1 MSGRKCIGVAEAAPY
16 FCGEGGDS
24 NSLESVLAV
33 CETASLGQVFFA
45 YVYHIFME
53 ETKMNYVEFQEK
65 ITVAL
70 SEQLPEGTTV
80 TTKTVLKN
88 NDVERVGLLIAWKDS
103 NLSPVL
109 YLDYYYAMYE
119 GGRDFD
125 EVVNEMREVCMQNQM
140 RHDIDTA
147 FFTDWSMARE
157 KITLRLVNFEENK
170 RRLEQMPYR
179 RFLDLA
185 VIYQYVVEAKND
197 GVASIIINNF
207 HMESWNVKEAD
218 LYECACRNYPRMMPV
233 TVKSMNQLLGELFEQ
248 DIEDV
253 PSDVLLDSAQMY
265 IVTNKSLH
273 NGAASMLFF
282 KEIKE
287 NYEVFQ
293 QDLYILP
300 SSVHEILV
308 LPQMLGNVDELRQM
322 VCEVNETLEKEDRLS
337 NQVYRYR
344 CGSGIIEIA

>member
-1 MSGRKCIGVAEAAPY
+1 MSGRKCIGVAKAAPY
-16 FCGEGGDS
+16 FCGEGGGG
-24 NSLESVLAV
+24 NSLESILAV
-33 CETASLGQVFFA
+33 CETAGLGQVFLA

-53 ETKMNYVEFQEK
+53 EKKMNYVEFQEQ
-65 ITVAL
+65 IMVAL

-88 NDVERVGLLIAWKDS
+88 NDVERAGLIIVWKDS

-119 GGRDFD
+119 DGRDFS
-125 EVVNEMREVCMQNQM
+125 EVVNEMREVCMQNQVKQ
-140 RHDIDTA
+140 DFDTT

-157 KITLRLVNFEENK
+157 KITFKLVNFKENK
-170 RRLEQMPYR
+170 RMLEQMPHR
-179 RFLDLA
+179 KFLDLA
-185 VIYQYVVEAKND
+185 IVYQYMVEAKND

-207 HMESWNVKEAD
+207 HMESWNVREAD
-218 LYECACRNYPRMMPV
+218 LYECACRNYLRMMPV
-233 TVKSMNQLLGELFEQ
+233 TVKSMNQLLGELLEQ

-253 PSDVLLDSAQMY
+253 ADDVLHDSTQMY

-308 LPQMLGNVDELRQM
+308 LPQMLGDVDELRQM

-337 NQVYRYR
+337 NQVYRYC

>member
-1 MSGRKCIGVAEAAPY
+1 MENILV
-16 FCGEGGDS
+16 
-24 NSLESVLAV
+24 V
-33 CETASLGQVFFA
+33 CETAGLGQVFFA

-140 RHDIDTA
+140 KHDIDTA

-170 RRLEQMPYR
+170 RRLAQMPYR

-253 PSDVLLDSAQMY
+253 LSDVLLDSAQMY

-337 NQVYRYR
+337 NQVYQYR
-344 CGSGIIEIA
+344 CESGIIELA

>member
-1 MSGRKCIGVAEAAPY
+1 MYRR
-16 FCGEGGDS
+16 GESCALFLWRRGGSD
-24 NSLESVLAV
+24 SLESVLAV
-33 CETASLGQVFFA
+33 CETAGLGQVFFA
-45 YVYHIFME
+45 CVYHIFME
-53 ETKMNYVEFQEK
+53 EKKMNYVEFQEQ
-65 ITVAL
+65 IMVAL

-88 NDVERVGLLIAWKDS
+88 NDVEREGLLIVWRDS

-119 GGRDFD
+119 SGREFD

-140 RHDIDTA
+140 KHDIDTA

-207 HMESWNVKEAD
+207 HMERWNVKEED
-218 LYECACRNYPRMMPV
+218 LYDCACRNYPRMMSV
-233 TVKSMNQLLGELFEQ
+233 TVKSMNKVLGELLAEEM
-248 DIEDV
+248 EDV
-253 PSDVLLDSAQMY
+253 PCDVLFDSVQMFV
-265 IVTNKSLH
+265 VTNKTMH

-300 SSVHEILV
+300 SAVHEILV
-308 LPQMLGNVDELRQM
+308 LPQMRGNVDELRQM
-322 VCEVNETLEKEDRLS
+322 VSEVNETLEREDRLS
-337 NQVYRYR
+337 NQVYRY
-344 CGSGIIEIA
+344 CFGTGSIEIA